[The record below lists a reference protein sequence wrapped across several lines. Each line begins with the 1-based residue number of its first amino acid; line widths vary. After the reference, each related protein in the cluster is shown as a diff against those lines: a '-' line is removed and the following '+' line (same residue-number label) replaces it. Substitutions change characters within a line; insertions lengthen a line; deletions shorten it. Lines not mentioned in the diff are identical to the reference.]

1 MQIPKSLESSWK
13 QVSEKGSIS
22 KDDYN
27 VLLRNAKTL
36 SDDGKSVNKEVV
48 DFLKGLSS
56 QFETSTKNASI
67 PVASV
72 ISFSEDIHSSNVS
85 QRAIG
90 DVPESLKAAWKGISS
105 DSKITKDEYSS
116 LLKFA
121 AAPENKALGQVEQDF
136 LKNIQVLILSSKD
149 VEINI
154 VDDKVAETT
163 EKIAVVNS
171 SQEVTPKKALKKEA
185 ANSDDTNLDN
195 LNEIK
200 DLLTKIGDDPDLA
213 PLKGIVDKRIDNS
226 NKLKDFSNKV
236 TEFSASIKD
245 NNDSQKLQNT
255 KVDLQKA
262 YSNLGELKDLDQ
274 PKALFQNVIAQVDA
288 QLSKIADKPVTVQK
302 PVKVDTAQP
311 KKTITK
317 TETKSNLPFVESSI
331 KVPDAL
337 KSDWKNISADN
348 KITADEFN
356 NMLGNMKETVSSRPD
371 KSLLPDEEAFLKDL
385 SKKINSADGELVLK
399 KSSKPKQA
407 TEIKTPFGVLP
418 NSLKSTWDKLLAK
431 GIINESGFEELKLA
445 AAPHKLNSEIDQKE
459 KDFLLNLLKQI
470 NDNGGELKLIK

>member
-22 KDDYN
+22 KDDYK

-90 DVPESLKAAWKGISS
+90 DIPESLKAAWKGISS
-105 DSKITKDEYSS
+105 DNKITKDEYSS

-121 AAPENKALGQVEQDF
+121 AAPENKALDQVEQDF

-154 VDDKVAETT
+154 VDGKVAENT
-163 EKIAVVNS
+163 EKLAVS
-171 SQEVTPKKALKKEA
+171 EPIQPSVTKKDSNTLE
-185 ANSDDTNLDN
+185 DPTIDN

-200 DLLTKIGDDPDLA
+200 ALLAKIGDDPDLA

-226 NKLKDFSNKV
+226 NKLKDFSNKIN
-236 TEFSASIKD
+236 EASASVKD
-245 NNDSQKLQNT
+245 NNDSQKLQST
-255 KVDLQKA
+255 KSDLQKA

-288 QLSKIADKPVTVQK
+288 QLSKIADKPVTIQK
-302 PVKVDTAQP
+302 PVKVDKAQS

-317 TETKSNLPFVESSI
+317 TETKSNIPFVESST

-348 KITADEFN
+348 KITGDEFN

-371 KSLLPDEEAFLKDL
+371 KALLPDEEAFLKDL
-385 SKKINSADGELVLK
+385 SKKINSAEGELILK
-399 KSSKPKQA
+399 KASNPKQT
-407 TEIKTPFGVLP
+407 TEIKTPFGILP
-418 NSLKSTWDKLLAK
+418 NSLKSKWNELLAK

-470 NDNGGELKLIK
+470 NNNGGELKLTK

>member
-1 MQIPKSLESSWK
+1 MQIPKSLESSWN
-13 QVSEKGSIS
+13 QVSKDGTIS
-22 KDDYN
+22 RDDYKT
-27 VLLRNAKTL
+27 LLRSAKTL

-56 QFETSTKNASI
+56 QFESSTKEGGI

-72 ISFSEDIHSSNVS
+72 VSFATDNSSNVS
-85 QRAIG
+85 KKTIG
-90 DVPESLKAAWKGISS
+90 DVPDSLKNAWGKISS
-105 DSKITKDEYSS
+105 DNKITKDEYSS

-121 AAPENKALGQVEQDF
+121 SAPENKALGQVEQDF

-154 VDDKVAETT
+154 FAEV
-163 EKIAVVNS
+163 EKPSEKLAVS
-171 SQEVTPKKALKKEA
+171 EPIQPSVTKKES
-185 ANSDDTNLDN
+185 NTLEDPTIDN

-200 DLLTKIGDDPDLA
+200 ALLAKIGDDPDLA

-226 NKLKDFSNKV
+226 NKLKDFSNKIDEV
-236 TEFSASIKD
+236 SVSVKD
-245 NNDSQKLQNT
+245 NNDSQKLQST
-255 KVDLQKA
+255 KADLQKA

-288 QLSKIADKPVTVQK
+288 QLSKIADKPITVQK

-317 TETKSNLPFVESSI
+317 TEAKSNLAFVENSI

-337 KSDWKNISADN
+337 KSDWNKISADN
-348 KITADEFN
+348 KITGDEFN

-399 KSSKPKQA
+399 KASKPKQA
-407 TEIKTPFGVLP
+407 PEIKTPFGVLP
-418 NSLKSTWDKLLAK
+418 NSLKSAWDKLLAK
-431 GIINESGFEELKLA
+431 GMINESGFEQLKLA
-445 AAPHKLNSEIDQKE
+445 AAPHKLNSELDQKE

-470 NDNGGELKLIK
+470 NDNGGELKFTK